1 LWIYQQ
7 KNKELIKK
15 KSIPLKAEFYN
26 FVEIAGRTLFATSRG
41 ILELDIDSLLLK
53 EVEPELTF
61 ALNNHTPYDL
71 LEDKNSDLW
80 IPTNKTLVRYNLETK
95 EAATFRKEDGFI
107 STEFSDYMK
116 NLVASD
122 GKIWLGTNKGVV
134 VFHPDSIQPYPY
146 PPNPYIDGLKVNNEP
161 YQGKVVAGE
170 AEAITLDY
178 RQNTLELDL
187 LAIGYYLPKESTVEY
202 QLLNYEDEISSTP
215 NGTSIRYTQIPPG
228 AYTFQYTAVNING
241 LRSEPKS
248 LQITITPPFWQ
259 RTWFRILELLAF
271 LGLSYLAA
279 KLYARYKTRQQRIE
293 LKKQKAIQEVRD
305 KIGSDLHDS
314 VAGNLSIIRATS
326 DMAGLQLEDGVL
338 KSELEDISNYAGR
351 SVDLMKTIVWALN
364 SDNDSLEN
372 LTNELRSKAA
382 KYAHA
387 YQLSYHFEIADDLPD
402 LQLGS
407 ERLLHIYMISNE
419 ALHNIVK
426 YAEATEFSI
435 SIRLQSN
442 QLHFQIIDNGKGF
455 DEKDSTQHG
464 QGLRNMRKRAVAMQG
479 KLVIDSKSGKGTMIE
494 LEIPIVME
502 KQSEKW
508 WQKLLSK

>member
-1 LWIYQQ
+1 NDKRIWVGTQFDGVLLFNPNGQLQRQFHIRNFQFSNKAKYIQYLTNHSSTPLVITRNNVFTYNLKHNQWNALLKHEDEKFLFVSSLSTGRVLMSSDQGMLELVDSIDSYSLVKAKEFLGISGVRFTRVFEGRNYVYIPYNSNELWIYQQ

-187 LAIGYYLPKESTVEY
+187 LAIGYYLPKEST
-202 QLLNYEDEISSTP
+202 
-215 NGTSIRYTQIPPG
+215 
-228 AYTFQYTAVNING
+228 
-241 LRSEPKS
+241 
-248 LQITITPPFWQ
+248 
-259 RTWFRILELLAF
+259 
-271 LGLSYLAA
+271 
-279 KLYARYKTRQQRIE
+279 
-293 LKKQKAIQEVRD
+293 
-305 KIGSDLHDS
+305 
-314 VAGNLSIIRATS
+314 
-326 DMAGLQLEDGVL
+326 
-338 KSELEDISNYAGR
+338 
-351 SVDLMKTIVWALN
+351 
-364 SDNDSLEN
+364 
-372 LTNELRSKAA
+372 
-382 KYAHA
+382 
-387 YQLSYHFEIADDLPD
+387 
-402 LQLGS
+402 
-407 ERLLHIYMISNE
+407 
-419 ALHNIVK
+419 
-426 YAEATEFSI
+426 
-435 SIRLQSN
+435 
-442 QLHFQIIDNGKGF
+442 
-455 DEKDSTQHG
+455 
-464 QGLRNMRKRAVAMQG
+464 
-479 KLVIDSKSGKGTMIE
+479 
-494 LEIPIVME
+494 
-502 KQSEKW
+502 
-508 WQKLLSK
+508 